1 METPNARLAE
11 LLDELR
17 DLLEEERRMLLS
29 GTPEAIN
36 AIALRKTAVA
46 EQIEAATLVPG
57 AQQPDAGALTPLARY
72 NQENGVIC
80 AIMLRHLTDAI
91 DRLRPHHPHRSYK
104 SDGSEET
111 RSAQHTLG
119 AA

>member
-1 METPNARLAE
+1 METPIARLAG
-11 LLDELR
+11 LIDQLR
-17 DLLEEERRMLLS
+17 DLLEEERRALLS

-36 AIALRKTAVA
+36 AIAQRKTSVA
-46 EQIEAATLVPG
+46 EQIEAETAASG
-57 AQQPDAGALTPLARY
+57 APHPDPAALTPLVRY

-104 SDGSEET
+104 SDGSEES